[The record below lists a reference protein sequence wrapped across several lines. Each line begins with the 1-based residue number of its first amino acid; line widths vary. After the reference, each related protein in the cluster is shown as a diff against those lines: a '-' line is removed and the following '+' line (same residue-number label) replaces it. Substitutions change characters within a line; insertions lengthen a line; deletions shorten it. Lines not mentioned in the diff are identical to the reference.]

1 MLTLGIRINS
11 TTNIFLTEKQLP
23 SSKPCMISMLTCVS
37 HTWRSTHWWSH
48 QAMSTS
54 WTWQPSL
61 MQQLNLCARPS
72 GVTWTILLPSVG
84 MRCPRRH
91 SLQIWM
97 PRVDHLLRCGG
108 FVMQWS
114 FIFFL
119 CKGVCYDAYLILLEF
134 CTIFSY
140 WTFILNPG
148 QNSVFQIFP
157 NGRYE
162 YLGSYNVLV
171 LVAWNCSKF
180 FLICLKNNIHL
191 A

>member
-97 PRVDHLLRCGG
+97 PRVDHLLRCGW
-108 FVMQWS
+108 FVIQWN

-119 CKGVCYDAYLILLEF
+119 WKECVMMPIWYYWNFALSSATGHL
-134 CTIFSY
+134 Y
-140 WTFILNPG
+140 WTLDKIVYFKSFQMVDMNILAPIM
-148 QNSVFQIFP
+148 F
-157 NGRYE
+157 
-162 YLGSYNVLV
+162 V